1 MNAKKKILISFVG
14 SNDAGELLGENDGA
28 ILTALQNENF
38 DEVILLW
45 NEDEVK
51 DKCKG
56 RVRDKA
62 VKYSD
67 VVRHIRREIKNRKL
81 AAKSSDEEFVFND
94 VTDHNEI
101 YQKLKK
107 FTDALDKSENISYT
121 ASISSGTPAM
131 SVCWILLAES
141 GDFSEKYPLRLIK
154 VKDPRHGSGGNVEVK
169 LNTSLPK
176 IIRLKKE
183 VDKLKEDL
191 IPKCKIN
198 VTTGNVFIGEKKID
212 FSPIQFCYYR
222 YFTQRAI
229 ENKGKENFS
238 GFDAPLPFVEAVYQ
252 FYQETFPNLDVN
264 SQFLLD
270 IISGKNSLALTT
282 FRSNISKLN
291 KKLEKAL
298 ENQSLFELFRISIDG
313 KRGKRFY
320 GINAPDNKFEIV
332 EGQKTI

>member
-1 MNAKKKILISFVG
+1 MKTKKKILISFVG
-14 SNDAGELLGENDGA
+14 SNDAGKLLGENDGA

-45 NEDEVK
+45 NEGEVK
-51 DKCKG
+51 GKDK
-56 RVRDKA
+56 V
-62 VKYSD
+62 VKYSEI
-67 VVRHIRREIKNRKL
+67 VRQIRREIKNRKL
-81 AAKSSDEEFVFND
+81 ATKSSDEEFVFND

-101 YQKLKK
+101 YQKLKEFADTLEK
-107 FTDALDKSENISYT
+107 NENISYT

-141 GDFSEKYPLRLIK
+141 GDFSEEYPLRLIK
-154 VKDPRHGSGGNVEVK
+154 VKDPRFGSAGNVEVK
-169 LNTSLPK
+169 LNTSLPR

-191 IPKCKIN
+191 IPKCKIDIEKGK
-198 VTTGNVFIGEKKID
+198 VLIGEKEID
-212 FSPIQFCYYR
+212 FAPTQFCYYR
-222 YFTQRAI
+222 YFAQRAI

-238 GFDAPLPFVEAVYQ
+238 GFNAPIHFVEAVYE
-252 FYQETFPNLDVN
+252 FYEQTFPSLDVN
-264 SQFLLD
+264 GQFLLD
-270 IISGKNSLALTT
+270 IINGKKSLALGT

-298 ENQSLFELFRISIDG
+298 GNQSLFELFRISIEG

-320 GINAPDNKFEIV
+320 GINAPGNKFEIV
-332 EGQKTI
+332 EEEETN